1 MNKNSTTFNTFKLL
15 LPFIWPRSRKDLKI
29 RVIFAG
35 LSMILAKVASV
46 YTPLI
51 LGNAVDSLNELS
63 NGTNFLISST
73 LSTSNYDATLVGWGA
88 QSGSVISGVNIHFGN
103 SEYTSGSLADQRR
116 QDLINAG
123 WTITD
128 GGYA

>member
-1 MNKNSTTFNTFKLL
+1 MNKNSTIFNTFKLL

-29 RVIFAG
+29 RVIFAA

-63 NGTNFLISST
+63 
-73 LSTSNYDATLVGWGA
+73 
-88 QSGSVISGVNIHFGN
+88 SGNNLLLYVCLH
-103 SEYTSGSLADQRR
+103 
-116 QDLINAG
+116 
-123 WTITD
+123 
-128 GGYA
+128 

>member
-1 MNKNSTTFNTFKLL
+1 MIVVSNCTTDDSSVF
-15 LPFIWPRSRKDLKI
+15 DLQL
-29 RVIFAG
+29 IFV
-35 LSMILAKVASV
+35 LV
-46 YTPLI
+46 Y
-51 LGNAVDSLNELS
+51 S
-63 NGTNFLISST
+63 LISST

-116 QDLINAG
+116 QDLIDAG